1 MSNDNNDNNTDN
13 YHYSSLYN
21 KYDKTGKE
29 HLNKQGLQLLL
40 SDIGIRMD
48 ATDISRFLYFFNFNR
63 QNGYLSFD
71 NFSIIMKLSDFEID
85 HIVEKIKNKILF
97 SLKLNKNLKIDEGS
111 DILNDGS
118 SCDNIN
124 KLLGHGSSDL
134 LINRLKANGIVSSVF
149 KIINTKVPG
158 ILSLGKY
165 FMNSYTY
172 MRIRTCACLCG

>member
-1 MSNDNNDNNTDN
+1 
-13 YHYSSLYN
+13 
-21 KYDKTGKE
+21 
-29 HLNKQGLQLLL
+29 
-40 SDIGIRMD
+40 
-48 ATDISRFLYFFNFNR
+48 
-63 QNGYLSFD
+63 
-71 NFSIIMKLSDFEID
+71 MKLSDFEID

-118 SCDNIN
+118 SSDNIN

-165 FMNSYTY
+165 FMNTCKY
-172 MRIRTCACLCG
+172 MRIRTCACLC